1 MRKFLE
7 EAKGQSAAE
16 RGGLVWEETAM
27 NRLLGVSV
35 LVLIGLSIGCEE
47 AKVEKAKVRG
57 GGKEWAIKADM
68 AGACNCAVPCP
79 CGGLGP
85 PTLGYCETNQL
96 VEIKKGHYKGVS
108 LDGLSLVMTWRG
120 GNWVKYYV
128 SDKATDKQFDA
139 VQKLMPAAV
148 GFISKMKVLSAEKV
162 PVSVERTAT
171 RIKFSVPESKVE
183 IERVKGR
190 DGGPM
195 ITQNHPHP
203 WKAIDLIQYKAIAWS
218 HDGKDD
224 KKFSYSGTNAS
235 TSKVDVASKD

>member
-1 MRKFLE
+1 M
-7 EAKGQSAAE
+7 
-16 RGGLVWEETAM
+16 WEGTAM
-27 NRLLGVSV
+27 NRLIAVSG
-35 LVLIGLSIGCEE
+35 LILIGLSTGCEK

-57 GGKEWAIKADM
+57 GGKEWAITADV
-68 AGACNCAVPCP
+68 AGACSCTVPCP

-85 PTLGYCETNQL
+85 PTRGYCETNQL
-96 VEIKKGHYKGVS
+96 IEIKKGHYKGVS
-108 LDGLSLVMTWRG
+108 LDGLSFVMTWRG
-120 GNWVKYYV
+120 GDWVKYYV
-128 SDKATDKQFDA
+128 SDKATDAQFDA

-148 GFISKMKVLSAEKV
+148 GFISKMTVLSAEKV

-183 IERVKGR
+183 IGLVKGR

-203 WKAIDLIQYKAIAWS
+203 LKAIDLIQYKAIAFS
-218 HDGKDD
+218 HDGKD

-235 TSKVDVASKD
+235 TSKVDVASEK